1 MFRILLLSS
10 GVFTVDEQVSD
21 PFFLKEN
28 LSTYFFPPIRA
39 QVGVKG
45 EGDRIIYLLR
55 ELWLRLGS
63 RSGPTAC

>member
-28 LSTYFFPPIRA
+28 LSTYFSP
-39 QVGVKG
+39 QEEHK
-45 EGDRIIYLLR
+45 
-55 ELWLRLGS
+55 LG
-63 RSGPTAC
+63 